1 MLHFHSNKIY
11 HHLKDTLSYCLT
23 PNLITLIDSGTETSD
38 IKIDENLKVITVFP
52 DENFCF
58 FSN

>member
-11 HHLKDTLSYCLT
+11 YHLKDTLSYRLI
-23 PNLITLIDSGTETSD
+23 PNLITLIDFGTYTSD
-38 IKIDENLKVITVFP
+38 IKTDENLKVITVFP
-52 DENFCF
+52 DEHFCL